1 MTASVPIFFGVHFGI
16 GVSFM
21 IHDPPDQELQITVLV
36 IKIIAND
43 IVMIYLVL

>member
-21 IHDPPDQELQITVLV
+21 IHDPPEELQITVLV